1 MSRASTPQKWGWPHP
16 PPRGLQTRG
25 ALPMTPDT
33 MALRLS
39 KPQNSPSRP
48 GAGTAELAERAR
60 KLLAAGDLAGY
71 RALFGDER
79 SSGSTALRYTTSGV
93 GPDGSIW
100 LGTGEPVLIHVT
112 ADLSSAARI
121 CLPRDVKGMA
131 MTSMAV
137 QPSGRLILGMSPA
150 LLGFG
155 RWRVGAGWRSC
166 IRSRRSS
173 RT

>member
-71 RALFGDER
+71 RALFGD
-79 SSGSTALRYTTSGV
+79 
-93 GPDGSIW
+93 
-100 LGTGEPVLIHVT
+100 
-112 ADLSSAARI
+112 AARE
-121 CLPRDVKGMA
+121 PDVHRRY
-131 MTSMAV
+131 AV
-137 QPSGRLILGMSPA
+137 RKE
-150 LLGFG
+150 LL
-155 RWRVGAGWRSC
+155 
-166 IRSRRSS
+166 
-173 RT
+173 